1 MTSTN
6 QVSLYIDGIYYNNIA
21 QGLSFIERKDE
32 EFYQC
37 SLSLFLKDKEKPFIP
52 GKDVTLYI
60 NGVEFYLTI
69 SNDEVTI
76 FSKNPITYQH
86 AITLEDKTAKLTKFL
101 NDSLYF
107 SNKDKS
113 KRTFYNYVKR
123 ISSIYPLE
131 KKYLWD
137 KTRILNFD
145 SEDPNKDVI
154 LPELKL
160 SNGTLFEQL
169 QTIYSYADS
178 FPRWKYTIKS
188 DIFNERKKLIT
199 KNDNIIQFSS
209 SFSLDTRATQIHQ
222 YQTSALPSVNNYSP
236 SDTGFLTPRSESINF
251 SNDSSTITT
260 DFPIEKII
268 KVEVLFPFR
277 KYVLY
282 EGDIGIYKG
291 VNTNG
296 ELHNYYTYRL
306 ENDFNDLTNE
316 LMEPISIDNLYP
328 KIISVNNI
336 LTPLSTNNHIISSAF
351 YDTIDITDS
360 VILKDK
366 WSALDLS
373 TDPYQKEDYRNNTL
387 YYEVGNNKIYGIN
400 EKRTYIDGNG
410 VITQEAYL
418 LWELIAKYED
428 KKVVDTDVKYISN
441 DSELKYEWSS
451 KLLSLNQFTLRVT
464 YIPQINP
471 HVKITKSNNRYDL
484 LTVQSSDK
492 IDLEKQGKAIN
503 SLLKRLDHPLLTK
516 NRIFKSFNDV
526 NHVGDYL
533 ADGHVISAIQ
543 HFIYN
548 DYVISVEEY
557 TKNFNR
563 TNIYAGIDQKTR
575 TYDVIVDDYCK
586 RDLNYNEFVIVG
598 KNKYSDSIGS
608 NYFNTSAGKKLFMS
622 SFNNQLYDFPI
633 QAVEIKTYDSTGQN
647 LIKGY
652 SEQENKSLF
661 FPIVKSEFSN
671 SFLFYFNFTDITN
684 AGNQKIKRPDRTYK
698 TMNPVIYTDDN
709 GEVYSMAFSFLA
721 VSPNVNYEV
730 VDSIPRLYNT
740 QYISLA
746 NNTGYTQTQFDEEY
760 QGEKYY
766 ITPDGLYLKT
776 MAYLFNDPPSGEAQI
791 YGYFETNIKINP
803 MDLVKNIYDENSQG
817 IDIGNNINYPDTIVS
832 DSINIKTTEYDYYP
846 EFLNNDLATIKNVSS
861 VCSFDNSLVILKDS
875 QEIPS
880 LTYQLQ
886 VMGESTDIIIG
897 DFFVKYNHLISEK
910 TPKYY
915 LYYGG
920 ARYSVADTTTVH
932 GIKEEVDGVK
942 MYQYEVDY
950 EQGTIKFT
958 KQLANVFSS
967 TFAFADENKNLIL
980 AINLSEE
987 EKYKDSITIYFNF
1000 VNKIPES
1007 IIEEGE

>member
-6 QVSLYIDGIYYNNIA
+6 QVSLYIDGVYYNNIA

-32 EFYQC
+32 KFYQS

-145 SEDPNKDVI
+145 SEDPNKNVI

-188 DIFNERKKLIT
+188 DIFNERNKLIT
-199 KNDNIIQFSS
+199 KNDNIIQFSN
-209 SFSLDTRATQIHQ
+209 SFDLDTRATQIHQ
-222 YQTSALPSVNNYSP
+222 YQTAALPSIQNISSSKY
-236 SDTGFLTPRSESINF
+236 GFITSRSESVSF
-251 SNDSSTITT
+251 STDSATLNT
-260 DFPIEKII
+260 DFPIEKILN
-268 KVEVLFPFR
+268 VEVFIPVNRNDGLNYSVNIF
-277 KYVLY
+277 KD
-282 EGDIGIYKG
+282 EG
-291 VNTNG
+291 N
-296 ELHNYYTYRL
+296 NYYTY
-306 ENDFNDLTNE
+306 NFMYADKVNE
-316 LMEPISIDNLYP
+316 IAPLSIDNVYP
-328 KIISVNNI
+328 IINNMDNI
-336 LTPLSTNNHIISSAF
+336 KCIKTDVDYNFSSYF
-351 YDTIDITDS
+351 IVLDITSS
-360 VILKDK
+360 VLLKDK
-366 WSALDLS
+366 WSTLNLS
-373 TDPYQKEDYRNNTL
+373 ADPFQKEDYRNNTL
-387 YYEVGNNKIYGIN
+387 YYEVGSNRIYGLDSTRSYVDGVYT
-400 EKRTYIDGNG
+400 RTYYLID
-410 VITQEAYL
+410 
-418 LWELIAKYED
+418 ELINKYNYTINPEVYLVNKTSEQED
-428 KKVVDTDVKYISN
+428 
-441 DSELKYEWSS
+441 LKYGFNVSNEYNFDKGSS
-451 KLLSLNQFTLRVT
+451 IDLTNVMFRIT

-471 HVKITKSNNRYDL
+471 HVKIAKSNNRYDL

-492 IDLEKQGKAIN
+492 IDLEKQGKAVN
-503 SLLKRLDHPLLTK
+503 SLLKRLDHPLLSKT
-516 NRIFKSFNDV
+516 RIFKSFNDV

-533 ADGHVISAIQ
+533 EDGHVISAIQ

-557 TKNFNR
+557 SKNFNR

-575 TYDVIVDDYCK
+575 TYDVIIDDYCN
-586 RDLNYNEFVIVG
+586 RDLNYSEYIIVG

-622 SFNNQLYDFPI
+622 SFNNQQYDFSVDG
-633 QAVEIKTYDSTGQN
+633 VEVKTYDSTGQN

-671 SFLFYFNFTDITN
+671 SFLFYFKFSDITN
-684 AGNQKIKRPDRTYK
+684 AGNQKIKEPGRTYK

-709 GEVYSMAFSFLA
+709 GEVYSMAFSFIG
-721 VSPNVNYEV
+721 VNPNVEYTYVEQIPKLYSTIYTNKSVNY
-730 VDSIPRLYNT
+730 
-740 QYISLA
+740 
-746 NNTGYTQTQFDEEY
+746 GYDDEEFSSEY
-760 QGEKYY
+760 LGEKYY
-766 ITPDGLYLKT
+766 LTPDGLYLKT
-776 MAYLFNDPPSGEAQI
+776 MCKITDLYTSTN
-791 YGYFETNIKINP
+791 YGYFETNIK
-803 MDLVKNIYDENSQG
+803 VSET
-817 IDIGNNINYPDTIVS
+817 DIVNDVLNTLNINNSSSGVVQFLPNS
-832 DSINIKTTEYDYYP
+832 KAYDYYP
-846 EFLNNDLATIKNVSS
+846 EFLNNSS
-861 VCSFDNSLVILKDS
+861 NKYSHISNECDFNNSLVILKDS